1 MVLIK
6 FSSSC
11 IINGCILS
19 TKKYSVR
26 CFSFNSVKG
35 ALTNIFQSKPL
46 TPPYDHVCQV
56 GDPVLRMKATPV
68 DLKIIKTHEFQ
79 TILQKLSKI
88 INPTQVIHH
97 ESCGSITGF
106 GASVSR
112 AKEVEVKAFNQLG
125 DTFSW
130 QAKGLAARIIQHEYD
145 HLQGKL
151 YIDRMDPSTFECPIW
166 ELINVKNDISEEEP
180 LAGSMRTVFLL
191 DRLRKSP

>member
-1 MVLIK
+1 
-6 FSSSC
+6 
-11 IINGCILS
+11 
-19 TKKYSVR
+19 
-26 CFSFNSVKG
+26 
-35 ALTNIFQSKPL
+35 
-46 TPPYDHVCQV
+46 
-56 GDPVLRMKATPV
+56 MKATPV

-79 TILQKLSKI
+79 TILQKLSKVIKKYDLVGAAAPQIGISLQIFAIQVTEGQIARVTPQVCEAYEMEPLPLTYFINPTIKI